1 MCRGKI
7 KLSEKCFAA
16 AARISARP
24 LSIFSG
30 FGAESLG
37 LSEYAHEHRG
47 GEQKAARRDIVNG
60 ENADQAE
67 QQQGC
72 ARKEIAFPALFRK
85 AEFQPVFDAALHA
98 AAHNV
103 IFGQF
108 VGIFQERIYLS
119 GVHLAYAEG
128 ERQRVRLFGECRC
141 HDRHIAAALPDDGGE
156 FVRRGGFEAEQR
168 VIYLV
173 FYGNAPVFYAR
184 VLAAFGGERFGDA
197 PDVVFGRVDGEV
209 EGKLLYFQF
218 VLPRGI
224 PLFVPFSD
232 EKVQKECE
240 RGRRSER
247 AQERCPK
254 RGDIKTEYAE
264 KKEECRPERKGGV
277 RPERKI
283 ESLHAVCPFRFPPGK
298 FIARAGRG
306 TAVLILSVFSLF

>member
-24 LSIFSG
+24 LSMFSG

-119 GVHLAYAEG
+119 GVHLAYIYLSGVHLAYAEG

-141 HDRHIAAALPDDGGE
+141 HDRHIAASQP
-156 FVRRGGFEAEQR
+156 
-168 VIYLV
+168 
-173 FYGNAPVFYAR
+173 
-184 VLAAFGGERFGDA
+184 
-197 PDVVFGRVDGEV
+197 
-209 EGKLLYFQF
+209 
-218 VLPRGI
+218 
-224 PLFVPFSD
+224 
-232 EKVQKECE
+232 
-240 RGRRSER
+240 
-247 AQERCPK
+247 
-254 RGDIKTEYAE
+254 
-264 KKEECRPERKGGV
+264 ECRRNS
-277 RPERKI
+277 R
-283 ESLHAVCPFRFPPGK
+283 
-298 FIARAGRG
+298 
-306 TAVLILSVFSLF
+306 